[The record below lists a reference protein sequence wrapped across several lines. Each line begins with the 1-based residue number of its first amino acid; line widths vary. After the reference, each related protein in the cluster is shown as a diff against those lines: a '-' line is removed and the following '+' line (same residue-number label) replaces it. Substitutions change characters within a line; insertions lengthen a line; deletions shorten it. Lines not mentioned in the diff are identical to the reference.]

1 MVVVITVVAAAILLV
16 NVPRVGVR
24 GEVGEEEQEEEE
36 EEDAAVEEIAIT
48 LVLIWDMDF
57 GDAMVTTAPPPL
69 GKRRF
74 MASLSKGKLRY
85 ILLFGACVV

>member
-16 NVPRVGVR
+16 NVPRVGVT
-24 GEVGEEEQEEEE
+24 GEVGEEEEE

-57 GDAMVTTAPPPL
+57 GDAMVTPAPPPL
-69 GKRRF
+69 GKRHF